1 MGKFKKAKNK
11 TGKFAMGNAFKRE
24 GLGSATA
31 VNVDGNADPNE
42 DNKSQ

>member
-1 MGKFKKAKNK
+1 MGKFKRVKNK
-11 TGKFAMGNAFKRE
+11 TGEFEMGKAFKKE

-42 DNKSQ
+42 DKPE